1 MAKSKTV
8 SANRKSAQ
16 KEAAKKRPQTWKP
29 GQSGNPKGSPRLGES
44 WAELIKRVGDMT
56 APEVA
61 ARSLEMAKQFIKLG
75 DDGLTLK
82 EAVVIRVFGSLL
94 FEPQPGLLNSF
105 MERTEGK
112 VKQPF
117 SLEEKEL
124 ENAIDTELARVAAS
138 RQATDVGEVE
148 GSDGQQ

>member
-1 MAKSKTV
+1 MASKI
-8 SANRKSAQ
+8 SANKGVTKRKAPPH
-16 KEAAKKRPQTWKP
+16 AWKK
-29 GQSGNPKGSPRLGES
+29 GQSGNPKGAPKRGFS
-44 WAELIKRVGDMT
+44 WAELIKEYGDMT

-94 FEPQPGLLNSF
+94 FEPQPGLLNAF

-124 ENAIDTELARVAAS
+124 ENAIDAELARMVS
-138 RQATDVGEVE
+138 ERQATAPGEVE
-148 GSDGQQ
+148 GADG